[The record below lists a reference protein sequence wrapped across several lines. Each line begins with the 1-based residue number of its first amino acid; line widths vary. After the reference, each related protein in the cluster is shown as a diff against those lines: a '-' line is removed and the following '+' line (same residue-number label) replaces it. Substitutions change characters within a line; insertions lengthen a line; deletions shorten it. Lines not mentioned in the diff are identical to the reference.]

1 MSVAAMSKA
10 QERLLKQGLKNV
22 QRAKTPEDVLGVDPG
37 ASEKEIKEAYR
48 EMSLLFHPDKISG
61 AITKEDAS
69 EAQKKINNAKE
80 SLLDRPLPSAPP
92 VRPKKKKTPSVPKR
106 SSGPAAMAPALRIV
120 TFDDASVTLECDGTG
135 PFELQFREAGLSWTT
150 REVSSRDV
158 RKRKLKPR
166 TKYDFRVRVAA
177 KGGAY
182 ARIPASP
189 YSPEVSVTTLAP
201 RAPAPPATP
210 QKTKRPRA
218 PDANTPQPK
227 RARATPATSG
237 AKPPPGHFRLAAKV
251 ALVRRTEFSGGHRCE
266 MRLEQP
272 DPRWA
277 TRKVLWF
284 DRDDSSEEYDF
295 DAGAVYSLTG
305 NVKTDHFGGSLQ
317 LVLSNKALRLDP
329 STDTHRVCQD
339 CGGARI
345 PVDEPGWKKQCLD
358 CWRANH

>member
-210 QKTKRPRA
+210 
-218 PDANTPQPK
+218 
-227 RARATPATSG
+227 ATPMPLFVTAATVPAQCVPCEFRSMTSFS
-237 AKPPPGHFRLAAKV
+237 PPPGKLQV
-251 ALVRRTEFSGGHRCE
+251 
-266 MRLEQP
+266 QP
-272 DPRWA
+272 
-277 TRKVLWF
+277 
-284 DRDDSSEEYDF
+284 
-295 DAGAVYSLTG
+295 
-305 NVKTDHFGGSLQ
+305 
-317 LVLSNKALRLDP
+317 
-329 STDTHRVCQD
+329 
-339 CGGARI
+339 
-345 PVDEPGWKKQCLD
+345 
-358 CWRANH
+358 